1 MPANLSPAYFEAEQ
15 RYKRARTPEE
25 KLNALEEMLSVIPK
39 HKGTEKLQGDIKSRI
54 SKCKKQAARDKQSR
68 GKAYD
73 PFLIE
78 QAGGAQVAVI
88 GPPNSGKST
97 LLAVLTNARPE
108 VGDYP
113 FTTNQPSPGMM
124 DYEDVQIQLIDF
136 PPIAFPE
143 IEGNFSNAL
152 RRVDAV
158 LLVIDLHSNRVLEEL
173 ETVLSAL
180 EKAKISFAAPPNP
193 SWYAVKALVI
203 ANKCENTRDRETLE
217 VLKEFFSAQLV
228 FFPVSLLHDPASV
241 EELRGRI
248 FQLVEVIR
256 VYSKK
261 PGESPDLERPFVLKR
276 GSTVYDLASAIH
288 KDIACNLKTA
298 RIWGSA
304 KFDGQR
310 VTVDHKLED
319 TDIVEIQ
326 A

>member
-15 RYKRARTPEE
+15 KYKNARTSEE
-25 KLNALEEMLSVIPK
+25 KLAALEEMLSVIPK

-54 SKCKKQAARDKQSR
+54 SKLKKQTARDKQSR
-68 GKAYD
+68 GKTYD

-78 QAGGAQVAVI
+78 KAGGAQVAVI

-97 LLAVLTNARPE
+97 LLHVLTNARPE

-113 FTTNQPSPGMM
+113 FTTHQPSPGMM
-124 DYEDVQIQLIDF
+124 DYEDIQIQLIDF

-152 RRVDAV
+152 RRTDAA
-158 LLVIDLHSNRVLEEL
+158 LLVIDVHSDKVLEEL
-173 ETVLSAL
+173 ETVLTAL
-180 EKAKISFAAPPNP
+180 EKARITFTSPPDSTWHSFK
-193 SWYAVKALVI
+193 SLVI
-203 ANKCENTRDRETLE
+203 ANKCENPHGRENLE
-217 VLKEFFSAQLV
+217 VVKEFFSSRLT
-228 FFPVSLLHDPASV
+228 FFPVSLLQNPASV
-241 EELRGRI
+241 ENLRTRI

-261 PGESPDLERPFVLKR
+261 PGEPPDLERPFVLKR
-276 GSTVYDLASAIH
+276 GSTVLNLASAIH
-288 KDIACNLKTA
+288 KDIAHNLKTA

-310 VTVDHKLED
+310 VTVDHQLED
-319 TDIVEIQ
+319 KDIVEIQ
-326 A
+326 S